1 MYTWFDALLV
11 TLLAFVTAL
20 GARRG
25 MHGLVWGLSGVAICV
40 LVNALLNVPLL
51 AGFLALLLSAGASL
65 LAVRLIPEPGGQA
78 WRRWAGGLGGLALGG
93 VLLATLTLNF
103 PIEQRRV
110 GQRVQAVYPATTLP
124 APIYD
129 AVEDSLIKRELT
141 GLWDGSSL
149 LQTLIIP
156 DQLR

>member
-25 MHGLVWGLSGVAICV
+25 MHGLVWGLAGVAICV
-40 LVNALLNVPLL
+40 AVNALIDAPLL
-51 AGFLALLLSAGASL
+51 AGLAALLLSAGASWA
-65 LAVRLIPEPGGQA
+65 AVRLIPEPGGRA

-93 VLLATLTLNF
+93 VLLAALTLNF
-103 PIEQRRV
+103 PLEQRRV
-110 GQRVQAVYPATTLP
+110 GGRVQAVYPATSLP

-129 AVEDSLIKRELT
+129 AVEFSLVNRQLSA
-141 GLWDGSSL
+141 LWDSSSL

-156 DQLR
+156 DRLR